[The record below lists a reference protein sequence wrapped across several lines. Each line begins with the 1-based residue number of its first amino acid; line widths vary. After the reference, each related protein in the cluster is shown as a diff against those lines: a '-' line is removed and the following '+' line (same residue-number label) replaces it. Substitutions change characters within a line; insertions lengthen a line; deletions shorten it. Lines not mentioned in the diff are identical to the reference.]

1 MTSGMRRGGGSAA
14 TSSFPLEREA
24 PPQWRPPPDAFLGVY
39 YIETSNELPRIAEF
53 IALEE
58 SAGSWSGEGSP
69 TELYA
74 RSVAV
79 VHDVHIMAPGEG
91 YAAIAFPTANLP
103 GKGSLFPAL
112 WLYLTAGPLFE
123 RPFADIVRL
132 ADVVLPD
139 EVLAEFRGPR
149 FGIEGTR
156 RTLRKNADSLLLG
169 TIVKPG
175 AGLTPPEVANRCD
188 ATGRGGIDLIKDDE
202 KMNNPSYCPLH
213 DRVDAVVSML
223 RRVEDETGHRVIYC
237 PHVTGRPDEM
247 LPAAR
252 QAVRA
257 GANGLMINV
266 FATGLAALQV
276 LSEDED
282 TAVPIY
288 VHSGGRSALTRG
300 PGSGIDFTV
309 FAKFVR
315 LLGGDYLDIYAQGGY
330 LFSGS
335 LVEARRHAAVLRD
348 PWGSIA
354 AVLPA
359 CSGGLNVLNI
369 GANYDAF
376 GHDILPMAGSA
387 ILGHPLGAAAGV
399 MALRQASECH
409 FRGIPLED
417 CSRQYPELAAAL
429 KESTESTRSTGSSE
443 SAPKP
448 T

>member
-1 MTSGMRRGGGSAA
+1 VPQRH
-14 TSSFPLEREA
+14 
-24 PPQWRPPPDAFLGVY
+24 PPRDAFLGVY
-39 YIETSNELPRIAEF
+39 YIETSNEVPRIAEF

-58 SAGSWSGEGSP
+58 SAGSWSGEGSS

-79 VHDVHIMAPGEG
+79 VHDVHIMAPGKG

-132 ADVVLPD
+132 ADVVLPE
-139 EVLAEFRGPR
+139 EVLAGFRGPR

-156 RTLRKNADSLLLG
+156 RALRKNADSMLLG

-175 AGLTPPEVANRCD
+175 AGLTPPQVANRCD
-188 ATGRGGIDLIKDDE
+188 ATARGGIDLIKDDE

-247 LPAAR
+247 LSAAR

-276 LSEDED
+276 LSDDED
-282 TAVPIY
+282 TGVPIY

-300 PGSGIDFTV
+300 PGSGIDFAV

-376 GHDILPMAGSA
+376 GRDILPMAGSA

-429 KESTESTRSTGSSE
+429 EK
-443 SAPKP
+443 
-448 T
+448 